1 MIISTLKKGGF
12 FMNITV
18 YSTSTCPWCTKAKD
32 YLKSK
37 GVDYKEVNVGIDREG
52 AIEMVKKS
60 GQQGVPVIDI
70 DGTIIIG
77 FDQRRI
83 DSLITQ

>member
-1 MIISTLKKGGF
+1 
-12 FMNITV
+12 MNITV

-37 GVDYKEVNVGIDREG
+37 GVEYKEVNVGIDREG

-70 DGTIIIG
+70 DGTIVIG

>member
-1 MIISTLKKGGF
+1 
-12 FMNITV
+12 MNITV
-18 YSTSTCPWCTKAKD
+18 YSTDTCPWCRKAKD
-32 YLKSK
+32 YLRDK
-37 GVDYKEVNVGIDREG
+37 GVEFKEVNVAEDRNG
-52 AIEMVKKS
+52 AMEMVKKS

-83 DSLITQ
+83 DSLI

>member
-1 MIISTLKKGGF
+1 
-12 FMNITV
+12 MNITV

-70 DGTIIIG
+70 DGTIVIG

>member
-1 MIISTLKKGGF
+1 
-12 FMNITV
+12 MNITV

-70 DGTIIIG
+70 DGTIVIG

-83 DSLITQ
+83 DSLITH

>member
-1 MIISTLKKGGF
+1 
-12 FMNITV
+12 MNITV